1 MSQTSVGRAL
11 ANLPGLTPTG
21 VGAVGGVVLGA
32 NDVGEP
38 VVLFIGVAT
47 SNADIVTEVGA
58 DDKYAD
64 GSLYISAVD
73 GAGTLWQKRNDT
85 WTSI

>member
-1 MSQTSVGRAL
+1 MSQTSVGRAA
-11 ANLPGLTPTG
+11 ANLPGLAPSG
-21 VGAVGGVVLGA
+21 VSEIGGVVLGA
-32 NDVGEP
+32 NDAGEP

-47 SNADIVTEVGA
+47 SDVAIVAEVGA
-58 DDKYAD
+58 DANYAD

>member
-11 ANLPGLTPTG
+11 ASLPGLEPTG
-21 VGAVGGVVLGA
+21 VGHLGGAVLGA

-38 VVLFIGVAT
+38 VALFIGVAT
-47 SNADIVTEVGA
+47 SDNTIRSEIGA
-58 DDKYAD
+58 DAKYGD

-73 GAGTLWQKRNDT
+73 GAGTLWQKRNDV

>member
-1 MSQTSVGRAL
+1 MSQTSVDRGA
-11 ANLPGLTPTG
+11 ANLPGLTPSG
-21 VGAVGGVVLGA
+21 VSEIGGVVLGR
-32 NDVGEP
+32 DDTGLP
-38 VVLFIGVAT
+38 VMLFIGRAT
-47 SNADIVTEVGA
+47 SDGTIVTEVGA
-58 DDKYAD
+58 DTNYAD

>member
-1 MSQTSVGRAL
+1 VSQTSVGRGA
-11 ANLPGLTPTG
+11 ANLPGLTPSG
-21 VGAVGGVVLGA
+21 VSELGGVVLGA

-38 VVLFIGVAT
+38 VCLFIGVAT
-47 SNADIVTEVGA
+47 SNSGIVTEIGA
-58 DDKYAD
+58 DARYAD

>member
-1 MSQTSVGRAL
+1 MSQTSVGRGQA
-11 ANLPGLTPTG
+11 ALPGLSPTG
-21 VGAVGGVVLGA
+21 VSEIGGVALGT

-47 SNADIVTEVGA
+47 NDGAIVTEVGA
-58 DDKYAD
+58 DNKIGD
-64 GSLYISAVD
+64 GSLYISAVN
-73 GAGTLWQKRNDT
+73 GAGTLWQKRNDV

>member
-11 ANLPGLTPTG
+11 ASLPGLGPTG
-21 VGAVGGVVLGA
+21 TGEIGGVVIGA

-47 SNADIVTEVGA
+47 SDGAIVTEVGA
-58 DDKYAD
+58 DSKFAD

>member
-1 MSQTSVGRAL
+1 
-11 ANLPGLTPTG
+11 
-21 VGAVGGVVLGA
+21 VLGA

-38 VVLFIGVAT
+38 VVLFIGVAA

-58 DDKYAD
+58 DAKFAD

-73 GAGTLWQKRNDT
+73 GAGTLWQKQNDA
-85 WTSI
+85 WIRIDD

>member
-11 ANLPGLTPTG
+11 ASIPGLEPTG
-21 VGAVGGVVLGA
+21 VGELGGVVLGA

-47 SNADIVTEVGA
+47 SDAAIVTEIGA
-58 DDKYAD
+58 DARYGD
-64 GSLYISAVD
+64 GSLYISAVN
-73 GAGTLWQKRNDT
+73 GAGTIWQKRNDT
-85 WTSI
+85 WTSF

>member
-11 ANLPGLTPTG
+11 ASLPGLEPTG
-21 VGAVGGVVLGA
+21 VGNLGGVVLGA

-47 SNADIVTEVGA
+47 SNATIETEVGA
-58 DDKYAD
+58 DAKFAD